1 MYNLKRYLL
10 FTISVLILF
19 IIYFILLRGV
29 KLSSI
34 FLSNS
39 KNKYTIFIDINEK
52 KLYLVNKTLQI
63 TIKTYPISSGKGS
76 TPSPFGTWKIISK
89 GDWGRW
95 FGGGWLGLN
104 VPWGTYGIHGT
115 NKPYSIGHS
124 ASHGCIR
131 MFNKDIIDLYKYVG
145 YGTYVVIYGGPY
157 GPFGNGFRTLKPG
170 DTGSD
175 VYYVQKIMQQK
186 GYYPGQIDGKYGEQM
201 KKYVIKFRIDNRLT
215 LSHKIDSEFYRTLGI
230 ALMD

>member
-1 MYNLKRYLL
+1 MKRFMTFVLL
-10 FTISVLILF
+10 GLIL
-19 IIYFILLRGV
+19 IIFCFALPKGV
-29 KLSSI
+29 TFDSI
-34 FLSNS
+34 FSSNS
-39 KNKYTIFIDINEK
+39 KNKYTIFIDTNEK
-52 KLYLVNKTLQI
+52 KLHLIDNNLHI
-63 TIKTYPISSGKGS
+63 TVKTYPIASGKGS
-76 TPSPFGTWKIISK
+76 TPSPFGTWKITSK
-89 GDWGRW
+89 GDWGKW

-115 NKPYSIGHS
+115 NKPSSIGHS

-131 MFNKDIIDLYKYVG
+131 MLSRDIKDLYKYVDR
-145 YGTYVVIYGGPY
+145 GTDVVIYGGPY
-157 GPFGNGFRTLKPG
+157 GPFGNGFRILKPG

-201 KKYVIKFRIDNRLT
+201 KKHVIRFRIDTGLP
-215 LSHKIDSEFYRTLGI
+215 LSHNIDPEFYKALGI